1 MNKNRRKQ
9 IDDVLEQLNPLLL
22 EIESVKDEEQEAY
35 DNLPESMQNGDK
47 GEKMAD
53 AVNNLEYAF
62 DSLTEVIDYLESAKD

>member
-9 IDDVLEQLNPLLL
+9 IDDILEQLNPLLL

-47 GEKMAD
+47 GEKMSD

>member
-1 MNKNRRKQ
+1 M
-9 IDDVLEQLNPLLL
+9 EQLNPLLL

-47 GEKMAD
+47 GEKMSD

-62 DSLTEVIDYLESAKD
+62 DSLTEVIDYLENAKV

>member
-9 IDDVLEQLNPLLL
+9 IDDILVQLNPLLF

-47 GEKMAD
+47 GEKMSD